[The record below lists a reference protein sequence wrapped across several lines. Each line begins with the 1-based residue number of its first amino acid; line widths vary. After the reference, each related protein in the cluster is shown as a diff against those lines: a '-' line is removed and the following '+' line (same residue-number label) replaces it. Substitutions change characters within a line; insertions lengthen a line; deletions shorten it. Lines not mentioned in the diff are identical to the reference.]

1 MGKASLIIT
10 TLSVCALAGTAFGY
24 LSDPTVV
31 TWSDNFEGQTV
42 GIAPASMT
50 GWTGEGPNQPLG
62 WSVVSDGG
70 NKVVSDTTATSATSG
85 YTYAWTTQTAGDP
98 PQLSLGLEPYEL
110 QILHFK
116 ARQVSAGSAGQRQV
130 QVAFQFMDTSGNPIG
145 GWRLTGQG
153 YLPICW
159 DGNHSSNGS
168 GNVPHLGTTRVF
180 SDSDYHDYDMHWYKT
195 TGWVEWYFD
204 GTLIDTF
211 NYAARVVDG
220 PVDAA
225 VIQWDNN
232 AAHNDNVYYDDVQ
245 AGTVPEPATLAL
257 LGLGGVLAIRR
268 RCV

>member
-1 MGKASLIIT
+1 MGKASMIAAV
-10 TLSVCALAGTAFGY
+10 LSLFVLVGTGFGY
-24 LSDPTVV
+24 ASDPTVV
-31 TWSDNFEGQTV
+31 TWADNFDGQTV

-50 GWTGEGPNQPLG
+50 GWTGEAANQPLN

-70 NKVVSDTTATSATSG
+70 NRVVSDGTASSGTSG
-85 YTYAWTTQTAGDP
+85 YTYAWTGNTDP
-98 PQLSLGLEPYEL
+98 NTGLLSLGLESYEE

-116 ARQVSAGSAGQRQV
+116 ARQVSAGNAGLRQV

-159 DGNHSSNGS
+159 DQGHSSNGS
-168 GNVPHLGTTRVF
+168 GNVPHLGPTTLF
-180 SDSDYHDYDMHWYKT
+180 TDSNYHDFDMHWFKS
-195 TGWVEWYFD
+195 TGLAQWYVD

-211 NYAARVVDG
+211 NYSARVVDG

-225 VIQWDNN
+225 VIEWDNN
-232 AAHNDNVYYDDVQ
+232 AQHNDNFYYDDVQ

-257 LGLGGVLAIRR
+257 LGLGGVLVLRR
-268 RCV
+268 KRA